1 MIDWIV
7 ECFFR
12 SLQVVLK
19 ADNSKNLSGNVL
31 PNTIYASLTNETAR
45 HERGHLLQWETVQV
59 FAFC

>member
-1 MIDWIV
+1 MLL
-7 ECFFR
+7 
-12 SLQVVLK
+12 SLIADCIK